1 MPAVM
6 FGTIKN
12 KFGETLDYTF
22 HEGSASCRD
31 LFIIGHGVTGNKD
44 RPFVVALAN
53 AVSVSGIHVLRFS
66 FAGNGGSD
74 GDFRDCTISK
84 EVEDLQS
91 VLNLTE
97 EKGFRVTYAGHSM
110 GGAVGV
116 LAAARDPRI
125 KYLISL
131 AGMVNT
137 EKFYN
142 AEFGEE
148 TPDSGCMWEEPDCP
162 LSSAFKN
169 DLISIQSTASS
180 ISQIQVPWLLVHGTT
195 DDVVLIDDSN
205 EAYSVASEPKK
216 LVKIEGANHVFSDD
230 GQQPM
235 IDAVINWLNSTLS

>member
-53 AVSVSGIHVLRFS
+53 AVSASGIHVLRFS

-84 EVEDLQS
+84 EVEDLRS

-125 KYLISL
+125 KFLISL

-148 TPDSGCMWEEPDCP
+148 TPGFRLYVGGTR
-162 LSSAFKN
+162 LSTF
-169 DLISIQSTASS
+169 ICI
-180 ISQIQVPWLLVHGTT
+180 
-195 DDVVLIDDSN
+195 
-205 EAYSVASEPKK
+205 
-216 LVKIEGANHVFSDD
+216 
-230 GQQPM
+230 
-235 IDAVINWLNSTLS
+235 